1 MADIEKKMED
11 IIRQE
16 SGDIRKK
23 SASECRRESI
33 QRAESLRATAADS
46 RSDTPKGYR
55 DADKERERESESVEA
70 ERSGDIGEQAE
81 APMTEEERRRAVREK
96 QNRNLRT
103 TAQMTEKERRE
114 FARIGGQASAKAR
127 KKKKDLQELLGAL
140 LSSPATPEIKEK
152 AAKLGIDPE
161 VADTLYDGLG
171 IAMIEKALSGDG
183 YCFQLVRDSAG
194 DKPTDKTE
202 VKTSFMTDKDK
213 EVMAAKERRIKTEES
228 VADGQKPE

>member
-1 MADIEKKMED
+1 MADIEKQMED
-11 IIRQE
+11 IIRRE
-16 SGDIRKK
+16 SGDIREK
-23 SASECRRESI
+23 SAADSG
-33 QRAESLRATAADS
+33 QRAESRRATAADAN
-46 RSDTPKGYR
+46 SDTPKGYR
-55 DADKERERESESVEA
+55 EGEISRERESESVEA

-127 KKKKDLQELLGAL
+127 RKKKDLQELLGAL

-194 DKPTDKTE
+194 DKPTDKSE
-202 VKTSFMTDKDK
+202 VTASVMTDKDL
-213 EVMAAKERRIKTEES
+213 EIMRNLEARIKAEKSAT
-228 VADGQKPE
+228 DGQTRE

>member
-1 MADIEKKMED
+1 MGDVRKQMED
-11 IIRQE
+11 IIRRE
-16 SGDIRKK
+16 SGDIRET
-23 SASECRRESI
+23 SAADGE
-33 QRAESLRATAADS
+33 QRAESLRATASDS
-46 RSDTPKGYR
+46 RSDKPKGDR
-55 DADKERERESESVEA
+55 EPERERERESERVEA
-70 ERSGDIGEQAE
+70 ERSGDIGEQTE

-127 KKKKDLQELLGAL
+127 RKKKDLQELLGAL

-202 VKTSFMTDKDK
+202 IKTSFMTDKDK
-213 EVMAAKERRIKTEES
+213 EVMAAIERRIKTEES
-228 VADGQKPE
+228 VTDGQKPE

>member
-1 MADIEKKMED
+1 MGDVKKQMED
-11 IIRQE
+11 IIRRE
-16 SGDIRKK
+16 SGDIREK
-23 SASECRRESI
+23 SAADGG
-33 QRAESLRATAADS
+33 QRAESLRATATDS
-46 RSDTPKGYR
+46 RSDTPKG
-55 DADKERERESESVEA
+55 DKGEPEREGEREGVET
-70 ERSGDIGEQAE
+70 ERSGDIE
-81 APMTEEERRRAVREK
+81 APMTDEERRRAVREK

-127 KKKKDLQELLGAL
+127 RKKKDLQELLGAL

-213 EVMAAKERRIKTEES
+213 EVMAAIERRIKTEES
-228 VADGQKPE
+228 VTDGQKPE

>member
-1 MADIEKKMED
+1 MADIKEKMED

-16 SGDIRKK
+16 GGEIREK
-23 SASECRRESI
+23 SAADGRQS
-33 QRAESLRATAADS
+33 AESLRATAADS
-46 RSDTPKGYR
+46 RSDTPKG
-55 DADKERERESESVEA
+55 DKGEPEREGECEGVET
-70 ERSGDIGEQAE
+70 ERSGDIE
-81 APMTEEERRRAVREK
+81 APMTDEERRRAVREK

-127 KKKKDLQELLGAL
+127 RKKKDLQELLGAL

-194 DKPTDKTE
+194 DKPTDKSE
-202 VKTSFMTDKDK
+202 VTASVMTDKDL
-213 EVMAAKERRIKTEES
+213 EIMRNLEARIKAEKS
-228 VADGQKPE
+228 VPDGQTRE

>member
-1 MADIEKKMED
+1 MADIKKKMED
-11 IIRQE
+11 IIMQE
-16 SGDIRKK
+16 SGDIREK
-23 SASECRRESI
+23 SAADGRQS
-33 QRAESLRATAADS
+33 AESLRATATDS
-46 RSDTPKGYR
+46 RSDTPKG
-55 DADKERERESESVEA
+55 DKEEPEREGEREGVET
-70 ERSGDIGEQAE
+70 ERSGDIET
-81 APMTEEERRRAVREK
+81 PMTDEERRRAVREK

-127 KKKKDLQELLGAL
+127 RKKKDLQELLGAL

-202 VKTSFMTDKDK
+202 IKTSFMTDKDK
-213 EVMAAKERRIKTEES
+213 EVMAAIERRIKTEES
-228 VADGQKPE
+228 VTDGQKPE

>member
-11 IIRQE
+11 IIRRE
-16 SGDIRKK
+16 SGDIREK
-23 SASECRRESI
+23 SAAEGGQRTES
-33 QRAESLRATAADS
+33 RRATAADAN
-46 RSDTPKGYR
+46 SDTPKGYR
-55 DADKERERESESVEA
+55 EGEISRERESESVEA

-127 KKKKDLQELLGAL
+127 RKKKDLQELLGAL

-183 YCFQLVRDSAG
+183 YCFQLVRD
-194 DKPTDKTE
+194 
-202 VKTSFMTDKDK
+202 
-213 EVMAAKERRIKTEES
+213 AAAAEDLT
-228 VADGQKPE
+228 Q

>member
-1 MADIEKKMED
+1 MADIEKQMED
-11 IIRQE
+11 IIRRE
-16 SGDIRKK
+16 SGDIREK
-23 SASECRRESI
+23 SAADSG
-33 QRAESLRATAADS
+33 QRAEFLRATAADS
-46 RSDTPKGYR
+46 RSDKPKGDR
-55 DADKERERESESVEA
+55 EPEKERERESESVEA

-127 KKKKDLQELLGAL
+127 RKKKDLQELLGAL

-194 DKPTDKTE
+194 DKPTDKSE
-202 VKTSFMTDKDK
+202 VTASVMTDKDL
-213 EVMAAKERRIKTEES
+213 EIMRNLEARIKAEKSAT
-228 VADGQKPE
+228 DGQMRE